1 MSSRHGPLRCLPRVK
16 ALPETRQYNKHS
28 ITVSTLSSMLTA
40 KYKKCLV
47 DSVHVLPNAAGT
59 LPRAIVIK
67 RALLYSCVCKIA
79 CVHLHTTMAPT
90 LHFSRSC
97 PHGTLLAYKCQGWAK
112 HPMSSPQLRQSYS
125 LRTHGRPYGIS
136 RALTQRAVAIRRK
149 QSNLYLTSCCSAEGG
164 IATDGSTTSSTKY
177 VTRLH

>member
-1 MSSRHGPLRCLPRVK
+1 MFCYMSSRHGPLRCLPRVK

-67 RALLYSCVCKIA
+67 RALLCMQDSLCTPSYNDGTYLAFQPIMPSWDSAGIQMPGVCKAPHVLTTTKTVLLFADARKTVWYFKSINAA
-79 CVHLHTTMAPT
+79 CSGHKKKAEQSVSHVL
-90 LHFSRSC
+90 LFSR
-97 PHGTLLAYKCQGWAK
+97 
-112 HPMSSPQLRQSYS
+112 
-125 LRTHGRPYGIS
+125 GRHS
-136 RALTQRAVAIRRK
+136 
-149 QSNLYLTSCCSAEGG
+149 
-164 IATDGSTTSSTKY
+164 
-177 VTRLH
+177 H